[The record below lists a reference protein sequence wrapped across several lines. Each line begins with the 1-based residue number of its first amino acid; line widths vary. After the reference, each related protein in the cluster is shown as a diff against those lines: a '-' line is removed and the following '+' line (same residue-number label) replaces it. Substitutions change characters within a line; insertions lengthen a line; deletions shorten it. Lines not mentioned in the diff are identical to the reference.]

1 MPGTAHLLRKEHFRN
16 SVLEEESLLIRLI
29 NSIKQNRMWIL
40 ILLLI
45 SVISSFLLVYTGC
58 IAILLIPLIIFGISY
73 FLKERKPKRYFI
85 YGFVVAIFTLI
96 IGNVVL
102 TYLFVSSPNPIVSG
116 SSNNVTLTDGIVE
129 PRFGGSSDF
138 YNFTVVYT
146 NLDAVNSTDVDVTLV
161 LFEFSSDTKTRHPMM
176 KNTSGPASS
185 GWPCHIETPV
195 SEGVYWYYFNTTTYT
210 GTNIT
215 YAESDAGFGP
225 INASV
230 FLYYWVFLPI
240 VALSLILPISLY
252 FLIVGMYWWT
262 EKAKQM
268 RGGLPEL
275 SKKKEKEETGEFEC
289 SNCGAVVSSYAPRC
303 PRCLAVFEE
312 EEETK
317 KRARKVRKGTEIETK
332 DSTKA
337 EAEQEKKKE

>member
-1 MPGTAHLLRKEHFRN
+1 MQQ
-16 SVLEEESLLIRLI
+16 EEGLAIRLI
-29 NSIKQNRMWIL
+29 NSLKQNRLWIL
-40 ILLLI
+40 YLLLI

-58 IAILLIPLIIFGISY
+58 IAILLIPLIIFGIPY
-73 FLKERKPKRYFI
+73 FLKERKPRRYFI

-96 IGNVVL
+96 IGNIVL

-116 SSNNVTLTDGIVE
+116 SSNNVTLSDGMVE
-129 PRFGGSSDF
+129 PRIGSVGGT
-138 YNFTVVYT
+138 YNFTVLYV
-146 NLDAVNSTDVDVTLV
+146 NLEAVNSTDVDVTLI
-161 LFEFSSDTKTRHPMM
+161 LFEFSSDTRTRHPMM
-176 KNTSGPASS
+176 KNTSNSATS
-185 GWPCHIETPV
+185 GWPCHIELTV
-195 SEGVYWYYFNTTTYT
+195 MEGVYWFYFNTTTYNDS
-210 GTNIT
+210 NIT

-225 INASV
+225 INASA
-230 FLYYWVFLPI
+230 FLYFWVFLPI

-312 EEETK
+312 EEDTK
-317 KRARKVRKGTEIETK
+317 KRARKVRKGPEIETK

-337 EAEQEKKKE
+337 ETEQEKKKE